1 MITALIILCILVGF
15 YRWLKADRKYKQART
30 KALKKPD
37 KPAHEPDDT
46 EYTVR
51 IKKYKKLNRVQW
63 MGSGSWKYWEEDRP
77 EGYIPQTYEYNHQKR
92 DGIDYLVVI
101 EES

>member
-1 MITALIILCILVGF
+1 MITALVFLCVLIAI

-51 IKKYKKLNRVQW
+51 IKKHQKLNRVQW
-63 MGSGSWKYWEEDRP
+63 IGSGRWKYWEEVRP
-77 EGYIPQTYEYNHQKR
+77 MGYIPQTYEFKHEKR
-92 DGIDYLVVI
+92 DGTDYLIVV
-101 EES
+101 EDS